1 MVLLRVGDLPRG
13 DDEASSLGVE
23 ASAGICRRRSTTF
36 VGEHLRKRRTMDELG
51 ALSSGLGGTPG
62 VLVEPRAVVANKAS
76 KDVIG
81 DKLRA
86 TSDASPP
93 AAPST

>member
-1 MVLLRVGDLPRG
+1 
-13 DDEASSLGVE
+13 
-23 ASAGICRRRSTTF
+23 
-36 VGEHLRKRRTMDELG
+36 MDELG
-51 ALSSGLGGTPG
+51 ASSSGLGGTPG
-62 VLVEPRAVVANKAS
+62 VLVELRAVVANKAS